1 MNQLITITENNGNKA
16 VSARE
21 LHEFLEIGKDFSTW
35 IKNRIDEYDFTEN
48 EDYSLLPNFGEQ
60 NGRGGH
66 NKIEYALSIDM
77 AKELSMVEKNA
88 KGKQARRYFIA
99 IEKKATQTQPVM
111 LDKNLQHHTLLAA
124 LKQNLKRG
132 DLKDIARESGF
143 TYDAVRNIFYAS
155 SRRPDVIKAIFEKAL
170 ANKKTMAMDTQT
182 MLNQL
187 TQSL

>member
-1 MNQLITITENNGNKA
+1 MHQLINITEQNGSKV

-21 LHEFLEIGKDFSTW
+21 LHAFLESKQQFSNW
-35 IKNRIDEYDFTEN
+35 IEKRINEYNFVEN
-48 EDYSLLPNFGEQ
+48 EDFEVLNNSIKNPQG
-60 NGRGGH
+60 GRPT
-66 NKIEYALSIDM
+66 IEYAISLDM
-77 AKELSMVEKNA
+77 AKELSMVEKND

-99 IEKKATQTQPVM
+99 IEKKATQPQPAM
-111 LDKNLQHHTLLAA
+111 LDKNLQHYTLLAA

-132 DLKDIARESGF
+132 DMKDIAEENGF

-170 ANKKTMAMDTQT
+170 ANKKSMGIDAQT

-187 TQSL
+187 TQ